1 MIFPL
6 RLIGIFII
14 AASLLTG
21 CGFHLRGNFTLP
33 DSMSSLYIQV
43 PTHLANE
50 LMVLLEGN
58 GIAIAPDR
66 DAANAILVV
75 EQESFDKRT
84 LSVDSKSGKE
94 REHELAYTISY
105 RVLATDGRE
114 LLPKRTINLV
124 RDYVFDESAVL
135 GTTQEEG
142 VLYKEMRQDAA
153 HQILRHLAAWSP

>member
-66 DAANAILVV
+66 DVANAILVV